1 MSRAS
6 AGARP
11 YAAAMAP
18 AGEDPA
24 HADPTAE
31 RAALARAL
39 ARELGRRRWHGE
51 RQVARASEPTSGV
64 EAPAAPAEGRAPH
77 GARPAAES
85 QSPQPAPRPAPQPG
99 PAAGP
104 PPGRAAGPSPA
115 PAGLGSTPPNPDSA
129 PHPPAAH
136 QPAAPGMPSAPAG
149 PLSPDEVAARREA
162 VRSLAAGAASLE
174 ELRERVSACTACGLC
189 SSRRQTV
196 FMDGTGARGI
206 AFIGEAPG
214 EQEDLQG
221 VPFVGPAGQLLT
233 DIITKGM
240 GIRRDE
246 VAIANVLKCRP
257 PGNRDPLPEE
267 KAICTP
273 WLERQLE
280 LLGAR
285 VLIPLGRHASG
296 HLLGTPEATMGSMR
310 GRTHPRGEAT
320 VVPTYHPAYL
330 LRNPG
335 DKRLCWADIQQA
347 MAAAGLPGP
356 AR

>member
-1 MSRAS
+1 
-6 AGARP
+6 
-11 YAAAMAP
+11 MAP
-18 AGEDPA
+18 AAEDPA
-24 HADPTAE
+24 HADPMAE

-51 RQVARASEPTSGV
+51 RQATQAAPPEERAQAVGASGV
-64 EAPAAPAEGRAPH
+64 GQESVAARSAEEAPRSDA
-77 GARPAAES
+77 
-85 QSPQPAPRPAPQPG
+85 QQ
-99 PAAGP
+99 
-104 PPGRAAGPSPA
+104 
-115 PAGLGSTPPNPDSA
+115 PNPDSQATDRGHEPQAAGQSAA
-129 PHPPAAH
+129 PPSGM
-136 QPAAPGMPSAPAG
+136 PAAPQG
-149 PLSPDEVAARREA
+149 PLSANEVAARREA
-162 VRSLAAGAASLE
+162 VRSLAAGAANLD
-174 ELRERVSACTACGLC
+174 ELRARVSSCTACGLC
-189 SSRRQTV
+189 ASRTQTV
-196 FMDGTGARGI
+196 FMDGDGRRGI
-206 AFIGEAPG
+206 AFVGEAPG
-214 EQEDLQG
+214 EQEDRRG

-240 GIRRDE
+240 GIEREE

-280 LLGAR
+280 LIGAR
-285 VLIPLGRHASG
+285 VLIPLGRHAAG

-310 GRTHPRGEAT
+310 GQTHQRGEIT

-335 DKRLCWADIQQA
+335 DKRLCWADIQRA
-347 MAAAGLPGP
+347 MSAAGLPGH